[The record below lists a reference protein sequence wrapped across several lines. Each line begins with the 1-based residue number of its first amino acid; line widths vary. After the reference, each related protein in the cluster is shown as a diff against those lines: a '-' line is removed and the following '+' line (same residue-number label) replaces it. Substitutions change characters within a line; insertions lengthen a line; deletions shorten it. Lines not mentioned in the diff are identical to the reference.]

1 MKDNWVKVQLSN
13 LVECLDGQR
22 IPIKKEIRELIKGSI
37 PYYGASG
44 IIDFVND
51 YIFDEELI
59 LLGEDGENVISR
71 NLPLAFKISGKNW
84 VNNHAHVLRAKHG
97 YDTDFLVYLLENRD
111 YTDIVSGSAQPKI
124 NQNNLMKLVFNV
136 PESLQKQ
143 QKIAKIL
150 STCDEVIEKTEAA
163 IAKYKAIKQGM
174 MHDLFTRGI
183 DVSTGKLRP
192 SYQEAQELYKE
203 SELGM
208 IPKEW
213 EVSTFGRYTTH
224 NLYGP
229 RFSANDY
236 HIDGNVK
243 TIRGT
248 DFTKDGN
255 ILYDQAPVAMLD
267 KSKILPH
274 ILKSGDI
281 VMITTADC
289 GLTAVF
295 EEQDIDFISSAYAVK
310 YRFNEHINP
319 YFIKYLMQTESL
331 LKQVNKC
338 IRQGT
343 LGNLPGSDVL
353 KFLFCKPELDEQI
366 EIVER
371 FKSLFQKLQAE
382 ESSLSKYKKLKEGLM
397 QDLLTGKVEVSE

>member
-97 YDTDFLVYLLENRD
+97 YDTDFLVYLLENKD

-174 MHDLFTRGI
+174 MQDLFTRGI

-192 SYQEAQELYKE
+192 SYQEAPELYKE

-213 EVSTFGRYTTH
+213 EVKRLEEIGDIVTGNTPPTS
-224 NLYGP
+224 NK
-229 RFSANDY
+229 DY
-236 HIDGNVK
+236 Y
-243 TIRGT
+243 
-248 DFTKDGN
+248 DGN
-255 ILYDQAPVAMLD
+255 IM
-267 KSKILPH
+267 
-274 ILKSGDI
+274 
-281 VMITTADC
+281 
-289 GLTAVF
+289 
-295 EEQDIDFISSAYAVK
+295 FISPFDISDSKFITKSEKKITDLGLSVSRQIPINTICVVCIGSTIGKMGMSIELSTTNQQINSITVFSKNLSEFFYYSCKINLPKQLLVEAGLQAVP
-310 YRFNEHINP
+310 I
-319 YFIKYLMQTESL
+319 
-331 LKQVNKC
+331 VNKSTFEKLL
-338 IRQGT
+338 IS
-343 LGNLPGSDVL
+343 LPQLQAESIKISYIL
-353 KFLFCKPELDEQI
+353 SSYDE
-366 EIVER
+366 
-371 FKSLFQKLQAE
+371 KLQAE